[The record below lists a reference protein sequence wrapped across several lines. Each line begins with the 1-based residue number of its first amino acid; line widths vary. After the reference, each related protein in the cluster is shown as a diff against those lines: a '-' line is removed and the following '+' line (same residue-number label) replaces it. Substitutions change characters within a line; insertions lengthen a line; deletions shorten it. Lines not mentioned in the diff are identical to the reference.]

1 MSKEVINDLWVSYTH
16 VMLHLLFYFNPLACF
31 LIRKNLMPRQL
42 HKDYT
47 HFEGS
52 YSRKH
57 IKKTKKAIFTNLASW
72 FLKCPIKY

>member
-1 MSKEVINDLWVSYTH
+1 MSKEVINDLWVSYFH
-16 VMLHLLFYFNPLACF
+16 VLLHLLFYFNPLACF

-57 IKKTKKAIFTNLASW
+57 IKKQRMQSLQI
-72 FLKCPIKY
+72 